1 MNANT
6 TASIFPDSW
15 YDLWEL
21 DRPLD
26 FDAFLESD
34 LLAARRKELQ
44 TDFFIFLTSGSLSFI
59 ASSCLIWHI
68 LRSYHGLS
76 TTYHRLVFGLSIAD
90 FMGSFVIALSSIFV
104 PKELNYLVPHASG
117 NTVTCSVQGFII
129 TVGGCFAAAYNCSI
143 CCYYLAII
151 RYNKKDEYIKHK
163 LEPWFHGISIVFPLV
178 LGFSLLATEG
188 YNEDGSSSI
197 TCYLSPNNPPHCIGY
212 ENGVTPEG
220 FSIPCGRGDG
230 EHILSMI
237 SSILGYL
244 FLLIVTPFVIIGTM
258 LLNYRS
264 VTKIEK
270 KMQKYGVNALRLA
283 AARGN
288 DDNDEANSSANE
300 GRIVDRIKNTF
311 KRMIPCLRRDDQPA
325 SRSNS
330 VTSQKRAILYV
341 AFSYALAWGFV
352 FIPIM
357 TIKFVTVSSVT
368 ESLVAA
374 VSPLQGLFTFIVYMS
389 PQVRNAKRSKKENL
403 TWLQACVKAF
413 VSKGERRRT
422 GRNTRSN
429 TTTSRSSKS
438 WSARGFFNRLTASRA
453 SKTSSSRIAK
463 QGHQEDKLLLSKQ
476 ATNHLKNEEEKTAE
490 EKGPYRVEK

>member
-90 FMGSFVIALSSIFV
+90 FMGSFVLALSSIFV

-163 LEPWFHGISIVFPLV
+163 LEPWFHGISIVLNLMF
-178 LGFSLLATEG
+178 GFIVISMNG
-188 YNEDGSSSI
+188 YNSLGGGSCFI
-197 TCYLSPNNPPHCIGY
+197 APHLPPHCIGY
-212 ENGVTPEG
+212 KSGDTPKG
-220 FSIPCGRGDG
+220 FSIPCGRGSW
-230 EHILSMI
+230 EEYHVR
-237 SSILGYL
+237 YL
-244 FLLIVTPFVIIGTM
+244 VMAGSLLLTLVPPVVIVGTM
-258 LLNYRS
+258 LLLMYRS
-264 VTKIEK
+264 V
-270 KMQKYGVNALRLA
+270 
-283 AARGN
+283 
-288 DDNDEANSSANE
+288 SSPQ
-300 GRIVDRIKNTF
+300 R
-311 KRMIPCLRRDDQPA
+311 Q
-325 SRSNS
+325 
-330 VTSQKRAILYV
+330 
-341 AFSYALAWGFV
+341 
-352 FIPIM
+352 
-357 TIKFVTVSSVT
+357 TIK
-368 ESLVAA
+368 
-374 VSPLQGLFTFIVYMS
+374 
-389 PQVRNAKRSKKENL
+389 KRR
-403 TWLQACVKAF
+403 QY
-413 VSKGERRRT
+413 
-422 GRNTRSN
+422 
-429 TTTSRSSKS
+429 
-438 WSARGFFNRLTASRA
+438 
-453 SKTSSSRIAK
+453 
-463 QGHQEDKLLLSKQ
+463 H
-476 ATNHLKNEEEKTAE
+476 
-490 EKGPYRVEK
+490 